1 MLVAMLA
8 FKISYSLSMRW
19 DGRAQLS
26 PSICNS
32 YSMRGNESMNKAFA
46 LPKYEVV
53 ISVLYSQ
60 CF

>member
-19 DGRAQLS
+19 DRRAQLS

-46 LPKYEVV
+46 LSKYEVV
-53 ISVLYSQ
+53 
-60 CF
+60 